1 MKLKILNDYAH
12 LQDEL
17 ESLNFRID
25 DNMAVCEVLTERTL
39 WSTLTSLKK
48 LGINNVIVTGLQ
60 EVKVAASKPAI
71 PSDKKYVKKVWC
83 DGAGQWKVALD
94 ASGQPILQDM
104 PTNETLSEVPRLTR
118 EQDKERVLANRQKH
132 NVTEDD
138 FQEAGWIR
146 EIKKIRKTLM
156 PWEGLRGW

>member
-1 MKLKILNDYAH
+1 MQIKIINDYVH
-12 LQDEL
+12 LKDDL
-17 ESLNFRID
+17 INLNFKVD
-25 DNMAVCEVLTERTL
+25 DNTAVCETNISTTEKKL
-39 WSTLTSLKK
+39 NALKK
-48 LGINNVIVTGLQ
+48 LGINTVILTGLQ

-104 PTNETLSEVPRLTR
+104 PTDETPPEVPRLTR